1 MGANFKSFISE
12 KLTLVPGD
20 ITYEDLGLKD
30 SILREDICNQTD
42 VIVNLAATTN
52 FDERLVIKKSYDLI
66 IFTNLIYTII
76 FTNLIIL
83 LYSLENSGMT
93 LHWI

>member
-1 MGANFKSFISE
+1 MLKEKLGANFKSFISE

-20 ITYEDLGLKD
+20 ISIEDLGLKD

-52 FDERLVIKKSYDLI
+52 FDERYKITFFFWVRLTFVLI
-66 IFTNLIYTII
+66 FFLKN
-76 FTNLIIL
+76 
-83 LYSLENSGMT
+83 
-93 LHWI
+93 